1 MSNYYKNGKCYKHI
15 KHNTCEDGG
24 TIDAVRGY
32 CKKCEEHNY
41 DCECDRCDYCNK
53 LKEECDRYN
62 EGDCEVE
69 EVVCVCCAE
78 PVCGMDEEP
87 PHKDLRGEAVC
98 HECWTDY
105 GIGDIMADMVADAEA
120 EELGLC
126 ASEDVESKD
135 TEAHIKI
142 IKDALAVFKCGTC
155 DNMGIYERKWTING
169 KSGIQRLCR
178 ECKQEDECAV
188 EAY

>member
-15 KHNTCEDGG
+15 KHNTGFVWE
-24 TIDAVRGY
+24 V
-32 CKKCEEHNY
+32 KCAG
-41 DCECDRCDYCNK
+41 CGRKCG
-53 LKEECDRYN
+53 KEECPFDTGYDNN
-62 EGDCEVE
+62 EDFICDNCPT

-105 GIGDIMADMVADAEA
+105 GIGDMEADMVADAEA

-126 ASEDVESKD
+126 DSEDVESKD
-135 TEAHIKI
+135 TEAHLKI
-142 IKDALAVFKCGTC
+142 IKDAMAVFKCGTC
-155 DNMGIYERKWTING
+155 DNIGIYERKWTING

>member
-1 MSNYYKNGKCYKHI
+1 M
-15 KHNTCEDGG
+15 
-24 TIDAVRGY
+24 
-32 CKKCEEHNY
+32 
-41 DCECDRCDYCNK
+41 
-53 LKEECDRYN
+53 
-62 EGDCEVE
+62 E

-155 DNMGIYERKWTING
+155 DNVGIYERKWTING
-169 KSGIQRLCR
+169 KSGIQSLCR